1 MAGVVG
7 DGVGAALPLTPGG
20 GGGAAAEGVAG
31 GERVRLALVVRVCV
45 LVNDGA
51 AGGFNDTDRVGVTSC
66 EPVWLVVGDVLA
78 ERPGAGVG
86 VGGGVTPGVCA
97 GVNDAVAFTDSDAV
111 TVTVAV
117 AGGDGDSVAVVDADT
132 PAVVL
137 AVTLAVSDGV
147 DDADNVPDAVIDA
160 VSEIEHVGV
169 ELPLGDGD
177 APFVSDAVAVELALA
192 DGDAPVDSDDEAVA
206 EEVAVDDTLTE
217 VEFCARAQNM
227 QERATKAARQ
237 DDAAIA
243 ARAALAG
250 CGDVQASGR
259 NGRAAASPRRKKVCE
274 TRRKKEKVKVNCTHT
289 TYLCTFVRV
298 KASTLSN
305 SCFLMV

>member
-1 MAGVVG
+1 V
-7 DGVGAALPLTPGG
+7 
-20 GGGAAAEGVAG
+20 
-31 GERVRLALVVRVCV
+31 
-45 LVNDGA
+45 
-51 AGGFNDTDRVGVTSC
+51 TD
-66 EPVWLVVGDVLA
+66 D
-78 ERPGAGVG
+78 
-86 VGGGVTPGVCA
+86 
-97 GVNDAVAFTDSDAV
+97 VAFTDSDAV

-259 NGRAAASPRRKKVCE
+259 NGRAARVAAAQKSLRNAPKKRE
-274 TRRKKEKVKVNCTHT
+274 EENCTHT
-289 TYLCTFVRV
+289 QPMHVCTSKSFFHAIKLLLPYGVIIGFALVRV
-298 KASTLSN
+298 FFFPHVWALAR
-305 SCFLMV
+305 